1 MKMRI
6 SHLHLDILDNTR
18 QQIFEKLPVHTKN
31 YYLSGGTGLAL
42 QLGHRISHDFDFFSP
57 EPVSCTLLEQF
68 SREIRIQ
75 SVAIDTGDE
84 LTMFTA
90 QNVKI
95 TFLHYPFPLVH
106 ELIQLENG
114 IQVASIDEI
123 AAQKA
128 YTIGRRGEYRDYF
141 DVHAILT
148 RTPITLSTIIRDS
161 ERKYGTLFN
170 SKLFLEQLVY
180 FTDLHDTS
188 IIPVSDERI
197 PKPEQIKTFFEQEVK
212 KYLARM

>member
-1 MKMRI
+1 MRI

-42 QLGHRISHDFDFFSP
+42 
-57 EPVSCTLLEQF
+57 
-68 SREIRIQ
+68 
-75 SVAIDTGDE
+75 
-84 LTMFTA
+84 
-90 QNVKI
+90 
-95 TFLHYPFPLVH
+95 VH

-128 YTIGRRGEYRDYF
+128 YTIGRRGEYRD
-141 DVHAILT
+141 
-148 RTPITLSTIIRDS
+148 S

-180 FTDLHDTS
+180 FTDLRDTS

-212 KYLARM
+212 KYLSRM

>member
-128 YTIGRRGEYRDYF
+128 YTIGRRGEYRD
-141 DVHAILT
+141 
-148 RTPITLSTIIRDS
+148 S

-180 FTDLHDTS
+180 FTDVHD
-188 IIPVSDERI
+188 
-197 PKPEQIKTFFEQEVK
+197 
-212 KYLARM
+212 

>member
-42 QLGHRISHDFDFFSP
+42 
-57 EPVSCTLLEQF
+57 
-68 SREIRIQ
+68 
-75 SVAIDTGDE
+75 
-84 LTMFTA
+84 
-90 QNVKI
+90 
-95 TFLHYPFPLVH
+95 VH

-128 YTIGRRGEYRDYF
+128 YTIGRRGEY
-141 DVHAILT
+141 
-148 RTPITLSTIIRDS
+148 RDS

-212 KYLARM
+212 KYLSRM

>member
-6 SHLHLDILDNTR
+6 SHLHLDIMDNTR

-31 YYLSGGTGLAL
+31 YCLSGGTGLA
-42 QLGHRISHDFDFFSP
+42 
-57 EPVSCTLLEQF
+57 
-68 SREIRIQ
+68 
-75 SVAIDTGDE
+75 
-84 LTMFTA
+84 
-90 QNVKI
+90 
-95 TFLHYPFPLVH
+95 LVH

-180 FTDLHDTS
+180 FTDLRDTS